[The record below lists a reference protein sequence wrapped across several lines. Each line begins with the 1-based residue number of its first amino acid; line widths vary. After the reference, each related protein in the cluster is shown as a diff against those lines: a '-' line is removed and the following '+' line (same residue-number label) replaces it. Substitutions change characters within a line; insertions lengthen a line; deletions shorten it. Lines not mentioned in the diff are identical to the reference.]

1 MPTDLAMLSG
11 FDSGLLLAIHGLT
24 SLLAGVLSTLLL
36 PRAYRSSPRRT
47 LAYHSLLALFIPL
60 LGGLGLIL
68 LAINARVLDRR
79 YHARPY
85 SAIRMPVFTA
95 APRLPALAYGA
106 GSIRERLINPRLPKA
121 VRLKAMLAVKSMPGN
136 LSTPLLREV
145 LSDPSDDL
153 RMTAYGM
160 LDKGEKHLNQLI
172 QHELTRLVGDPA
184 SDERGQILSQLAAH
198 YWELVYQGYAVGELR
213 SFSLHAAW
221 LHAQDAIALRPE
233 DGGLWVLIGRIAL
246 ARQDAEK
253 AARAF
258 EQAQTRGI
266 PPIQVQPYLAELAFQ
281 RRDFKAVRA
290 LIRGFDT
297 QQASYASAPLLAFW
311 KTGAAS

>member
-1 MPTDLAMLSG
+1 MPPDFAMPTH
-11 FDSGLLLAIHGLT
+11 FDSGLLLAMHGLL
-24 SLLAGVLSTLLL
+24 SLLAGVISTLLM
-36 PRAYRSSPRRT
+36 PPAYRSSPRRT
-47 LAYHSLLALFIPL
+47 LAYHTALALFIPL

-95 APRLPALAYGA
+95 APLQAAVAYGA
-106 GSIRERLINPRLPKA
+106 GSIRERLVNPQLPRA
-121 VRLKAMLAVKSMPGN
+121 VRLKAMLSVQTMPGN

-172 QHELTRLVGDPA
+172 QHELTRLAGAPS
-184 SDERGQILSQLAAH
+184 SDERGQIFSQLAAH

-221 LHAQDAIALRPE
+221 RHAQDAVALRPE
-233 DGGLWVLIGRIAL
+233 DGGLRVLIGRIAL
-246 ARQDAEK
+246 ARQDTEH

-258 EQAQTRGI
+258 EHAQKRGI
-266 PPIQVQPYLAELAFQ
+266 PPAQIQPYLAELAFL
-281 RRDFKAVRA
+281 RRDFKTVRA
-290 LIRGFDT
+290 LMRPLDM
-297 QQASYASAPLLAFW
+297 QQASFSSAPLLAFW
-311 KTGAAS
+311 NPGATP